1 MVELKLREIKVLAL
15 EEIKWNFGSEWRG
28 PCKACELWKI
38 TATVV
43 LCEMSYT
50 SMVLFPSVSVVLL
63 ASWLRARARTCVCV
77 CIMNIAVIR
86 NDCVVSMK
94 GIFVIFR
101 QVLSPCVVAVLPL
114 CCVLVTLFALL
125 EWISL
130 TIYVRLVSYACWI
143 EMILFE
149 WCIYYALFVLW

>member
-1 MVELKLREIKVLAL
+1 MVQSDVDLVKRVNCGKSLLRLYCVRCLIQAWCYSHPFQLYYLRVDCA
-15 EEIKWNFGSEWRG
+15 
-28 PCKACELWKI
+28 
-38 TATVV
+38 
-43 LCEMSYT
+43 
-50 SMVLFPSVSVVLL
+50 
-63 ASWLRARARTCVCV
+63 RARARVCV